1 MNALSDQSISF
12 FIRTLVFLASYDAK
26 KQISAVVSSLIGQF
40 ICSAIT
46 ILEST
51 AWVNQLI

>member
-40 ICSAIT
+40 FDIQSI
-46 ILEST
+46 IGK
-51 AWVNQLI
+51 N